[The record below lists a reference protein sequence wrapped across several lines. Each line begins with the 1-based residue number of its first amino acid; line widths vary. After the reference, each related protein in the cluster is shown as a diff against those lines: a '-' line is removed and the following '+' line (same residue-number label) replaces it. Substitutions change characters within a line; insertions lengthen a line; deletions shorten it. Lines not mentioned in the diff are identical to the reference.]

1 MAYTMDVG
9 IQLGMSKIGLAATL
23 RIQLINYDGT
33 DNGGAIQNNPP
44 TSIITEIG
52 TGNYLWHYESFPDDM
67 RGGIKVYD
75 VADITDVLAFTSI
88 NPEDVE
94 MAQSR
99 GKIGIKVGRS
109 DANFVVYDNNVYD
122 NLETP
127 RVVVR
132 TGVK

>member
-9 IQLGMSKIGLAATL
+9 IQLGESKVGLVSAL
-23 RIQLINYDGT
+23 RIQLINSDGT
-33 DNGGAIQNNPP
+33 NNGTAVQHSPP
-44 TSIITEIG
+44 VSIISEIG
-52 TGNYLWHYESFPDDM
+52 NGNYLWHYENFPDDL

-75 VADITDVLAFTSI
+75 VSDISEVLAFTSV

-99 GKIGIKVGRS
+99 GKIGITVGRS
-109 DANFVVYDNNVYD
+109 DANFIVYDNNVYD

-127 RVVVR
+127 KIVVR